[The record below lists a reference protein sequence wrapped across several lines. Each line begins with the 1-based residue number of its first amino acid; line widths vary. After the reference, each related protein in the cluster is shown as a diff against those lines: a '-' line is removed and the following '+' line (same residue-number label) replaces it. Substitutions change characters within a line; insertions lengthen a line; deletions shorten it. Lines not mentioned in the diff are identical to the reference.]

1 MRLLPMRK
9 ISRHSKRLA
18 LFLTF
23 CAGYVDAYTFIVR
36 GNTLTKRHPI
46 TEEPI
51 RMIEWQKVPGYPSK
65 VRAVPFAFAELF
77 GEEVEEEKKLV
88 MEQLSLFEWE
98 EEVASKPEVE
108 KVITEIEI
116 QKVYLLGD

>member
-36 GNTLTKRHPI
+36 G
-46 TEEPI
+46 E
-51 RMIEWQKVPGYPSK
+51 
-65 VRAVPFAFAELF
+65 
-77 GEEVEEEKKLV
+77 
-88 MEQLSLFEWE
+88 
-98 EEVASKPEVE
+98 
-108 KVITEIEI
+108 
-116 QKVYLLGD
+116 YLGCWTNGKCCISFRWTHSR

>member
-1 MRLLPMRK
+1 M
-9 ISRHSKRLA
+9 
-18 LFLTF
+18 
-23 CAGYVDAYTFIVR
+23 
-36 GNTLTKRHPI
+36 
-46 TEEPI
+46 
-51 RMIEWQKVPGYPSK
+51 PGYPSK
-65 VRAVPFAFAELF
+65 VRAIPFAFAELL

-98 EEVASKPEVE
+98 DEVASEPEVE